1 MFQPLSQYNL
11 AKFTNILYGNWLVE
25 GPNLSHTVVQQC
37 NGNPEKKTV
46 STLGSSMIEE
56 ATHRQMWEIERWWW
70 LFEVVPPPVAQQPQS
85 MAELTEG
92 KDL

>member
-1 MFQPLSQYNL
+1 MEIQKKNGLDFRL
-11 AKFTNILYGNWLVE
+11 
-25 GPNLSHTVVQQC
+25 QC
-37 NGNPEKKTV
+37 
-46 STLGSSMIEE
+46 MIEE

-70 LFEVVPPPVAQQPQS
+70 LFEVVPPVAQQPQS